1 MGFNQQ
7 SVNDNGGVAWAKQ
20 VAQTMDPGAID
31 SQIQGY
37 QKAASSLANVQTT
50 LQNVKNNLAASWSGD
65 AAEQAQQS
73 FQASINHAQQTQ
85 DTILHAVI
93 PPLQSAKSAQ
103 QTFMANMNKVPNE
116 QTVPSNSIVDDVGS
130 FFGVESPAQK
140 AETHNTTV
148 RTQAADALNSLSD
161 GYESSADKLQ
171 AVGSSHEGVVTTS
184 GNNTGAFNLGPVE
197 SSSGDGAA
205 SSYGESVSTGT
216 YASRSEY
223 TAPPSGTVTSGPAPK
238 TTLSGTGNT
247 GGGGTITEVPP
258 GQVGTTPPPNP
269 SPFGP
274 DPIWGSSGPVES
286 DPGYGGGSG
295 LITDEPGGGPGDGV
309 GGDGGL
315 GDGDTIDGSG
325 GAGGT
330 GGNGGVFDETGTGDG
345 ELTGGTGT
353 GGLRNGMSNTDGS
366 GLGGDGD
373 SVGGSGGAGGMAD
386 SEGGESGMG
395 GGSMGRG
402 MGGGGLGSGDEELAS
417 SKYSRGRY
425 IGATEEDDN
434 PSLSPVRSAFE
445 DATDADGNKVDM
457 MGSGR
462 SGASGDDEEDERGKR
477 PSYLKEDEFWKNA
490 QRIVP
495 PVIQ

>member
-1 MGFNQQ
+1 MAFNQQ

-31 SQIQGY
+31 GQIQGY
-37 QKAASSLANVQTT
+37 QNAAASLAQVQTT

-85 DTILHAVI
+85 DTILNAVI
-93 PPLQSAKSAQ
+93 PPLQSAKSAS
-103 QTFMANMNKVPNE
+103 QTFMTNMNKVPNE

-130 FFGVESPAQK
+130 FFGVASPAQK
-140 AETHNTTV
+140 AEAHNVGV
-148 RTQAADALNSLSD
+148 RTQAADALNTLSD
-161 GYESSADKLQ
+161 SYESSAGKLQ

-184 GNNTGAFNLGPVE
+184 GTGSGAFDLGPVE
-197 SSSGDGAA
+197 TSSGDGAA
-205 SSYGESVSTGT
+205 SSYGEGISSGT
-216 YASRSEY
+216 YANRTEY
-223 TAPPSGTVTSGPAPK
+223 TGSSSGTVNAGPDPK
-238 TTLSGTGNT
+238 TTLSGMGDP
-247 GGGGTITEVPP
+247 GGGGTITAPPP
-258 GQVGTTPPPNP
+258 GQVGTTSPSNP
-269 SPFGP
+269 SPFEP
-274 DPIWGSSGPVES
+274 DPVWAGSGPVES

-295 LITDEPGGGPGDGV
+295 LITDDEPGGGPGDGV
-309 GGDGGL
+309 GGL
-315 GDGDTIDGSG
+315 GDGDYEGGSG
-325 GAGGT
+325 KL
-330 GGNGGVFDETGTGDG
+330 GGNGGVFDETGMGDG
-345 ELTGGTGT
+345 ELTGGTGS
-353 GGLRNGMSNTDGS
+353 GLRNGMSNTDGS

-373 SVGGSGGAGGMAD
+373 AVGGSGGMAEGG
-386 SEGGESGMG
+386 EGGESGMG
-395 GGSMGRG
+395 GGMGRG
-402 MGGGGLGSGDEELAS
+402 MGGGFGSGDEELAS
-417 SKYSRGRY
+417 SKYSRGRF
-425 IGATEEDDN
+425 IGVTEEDDN

>member
-1 MGFNQQ
+1 MGYNQQ

-37 QKAASSLANVQTT
+37 QKAAASLAQVQTT
-50 LQNVKNNLAASWSGD
+50 LQNVKNNLAASWSGA

-73 FQASINHAQQTQ
+73 FQASINHTQQTQ
-85 DTILHAVI
+85 DTILQAVI

-103 QTFMANMNKVPNE
+103 QTFMTNMNKVPNE

-130 FFGVESPAQK
+130 FFGVASPAQK
-140 AETHNTTV
+140 AEAHNVGV
-148 RTQAADALNSLSD
+148 RTQAADALNTLSD
-161 GYESSADKLQ
+161 SYESSAAKLQ
-171 AVGSSHEGVVTTS
+171 AVSSVTEGHLQPTES
-184 GNNTGAFNLGPVE
+184 TGAFNLGPVE

-205 SSYGESVSTGT
+205 TSYSEGISSGT

-223 TAPPSGTVTSGPAPK
+223 TGSPSGTITPGPDAK
-238 TTLSGTGNT
+238 TTLSGTGDT
-247 GGGGTITEVPP
+247 GGGGTITVPP
-258 GQVGTTPPPNP
+258 PSQVGTTPPPNP
-269 SPFGP
+269 SPFEP
-274 DPIWGSSGPVES
+274 DPIWGGSGPVES

-295 LITDEPGGGPGDGV
+295 LITDEPGGGPGESA
-309 GGDGGL
+309 GGGGL
-315 GDGDTIDGSG
+315 GDGEYDGGSG
-325 GAGGT
+325 KL
-330 GGNGGVFDETGTGDG
+330 GGNSGVFDETGMGDG

-353 GGLRNGMSNTDGS
+353 GLRSGMSSSDGT

-373 SVGGSGGAGGMAD
+373 AVGGSGGMAEG
-386 SEGGESGMG
+386 EGGESVMG
-395 GGSMGRG
+395 GGGMGRG
-402 MGGGGLGSGDEELAS
+402 MGGGLGSGDDELAS

-425 IGATEEDDN
+425 IGVTEEDDN

-445 DATDADGNKVDM
+445 GATDADGNKVDM

>member
-37 QKAASSLANVQTT
+37 QNAANSLAQVQTT

-73 FQASINHAQQTQ
+73 FQASINHTQQTQ
-85 DTILHAVI
+85 ETILNSVI

-103 QTFMANMNKVPNE
+103 QTFMTNMAKVPNE
-116 QTVPSNSIVDDVGS
+116 QTVPSNNFIDDVGS

-140 AETHNTTV
+140 AEVHNAAA
-148 RTQAADALNSLSD
+148 RTQAADELNTLSSS
-161 GYESSADKLQ
+161 YETSASQLQ
-171 AVGSSHEGVVTTS
+171 AVSPTTEGHLTESTS
-184 GNNTGAFNLGPVE
+184 AFNLGPVE
-197 SSSGDGAA
+197 TSSGDGAA
-205 SSYGESVSTGT
+205 SGYSEGVSTGGT
-216 YASRSEY
+216 YTGRSV
-223 TAPPSGTVTSGPAPK
+223 TAGAPPSGTVSPGPDPK
-238 TTLSGTGNT
+238 TNLSGTGT
-247 GGGGTITEVPP
+247 GGGGGGGGTITEPPP
-258 GQVGTTPPPNP
+258 GQVGSNP
-269 SPFGP
+269 SPNPFEP
-274 DPIWGSSGPVES
+274 DPIWGGGGPVES

-295 LITDEPGGGPGDGV
+295 LITDEPGGGA
-309 GGDGGL
+309 GGGGGL
-315 GDGDTIDGSG
+315 GDGDFEGGSG
-325 GAGGT
+325 KLGSGS
-330 GGNGGVFDETGTGDG
+330 GNGVFDETGMGDG

-353 GGLRNGMSNTDGS
+353 GLRNGMSNSDGS
-366 GLGGDGD
+366 GLGGEGD
-373 SVGGSGGAGGMAD
+373 TVGGGSGSGGMAD
-386 SEGGESGMG
+386 GEGGESGMG

-402 MGGGGLGSGDEELAS
+402 MGGGFGSGDEELAS

-425 IGATEEDDN
+425 IGTTEEDDS

-462 SGASGDDEEDERGKR
+462 SGASGEDEEDERGKR

>member
-7 SVNDNGGVAWAKQ
+7 SVNDNGGVAWVKQ

-37 QKAASSLANVQTT
+37 QNAATSLAHVQTT

-103 QTFMANMNKVPNE
+103 QTFMTSVNKVPNE
-116 QTVPSNSIVDDVGS
+116 QTVPSNSFVDDVGS
-130 FFGVESPAQK
+130 FFGVESPAQT
-140 AETHNTTV
+140 AEAHNTTV
-148 RTQAADALNSLSD
+148 RAQAADALNTLSD
-161 GYESSADKLQ
+161 SYESSATQLQ
-171 AVGSSHEGVVTTS
+171 SVGSSHEGVVTTS
-184 GNNTGAFNLGPVE
+184 GTSSGAFNLGPVE
-197 SSSGDGAA
+197 TSSGDGAA
-205 SSYGESVSTGT
+205 SSYGEGITAGT

-223 TAPPSGTVTSGPAPK
+223 TAPPSGTVNSGPDPK
-238 TTLSGTGNT
+238 TTLSGMGDP
-247 GGGGTITEVPP
+247 GGGATITQPPP

-269 SPFGP
+269 SPLEP
-274 DPIWGSSGPVES
+274 DPIWSTSGPVES

-295 LITDEPGGGPGDGV
+295 LITDEPDGGLGNGV
-309 GGDGGL
+309 GNGGL
-315 GDGDTIDGSG
+315 GDGDDEGGSG
-325 GAGGT
+325 KL
-330 GGNGGVFDETGTGDG
+330 GGNGGVFDETGMGDG
-345 ELTGGTGT
+345 ELTGGTGS
-353 GGLRNGMSNTDGS
+353 GLRNGMSNTDSS

-373 SVGGSGGAGGMAD
+373 SVGGSGGMAEGG
-386 SEGGESGMG
+386 EGGESGMG
-395 GGSMGRG
+395 GGMGRG
-402 MGGGGLGSGDEELAS
+402 MGGGFGSGDEELAS
-417 SKYSRGRY
+417 SKYSRGRF
-425 IGATEEDDN
+425 IGVTEEDDN